1 MIRKFECK
9 NCGHHFEADDQQWV
23 ECPECHSDN
32 VGFEEH
38 KYHLPKLPAWAGKA
52 AIALAALIVLSVG
65 GYFLYQY
72 MAEEPEEVTE
82 EQPASVDEF
91 DDKVNEEYD
100 GPLAPRMVVGEKE
113 YDEKTGTYSFDVHV
127 DFPPK
132 DKWRIDICEF
142 RTQTAVA
149 SSENGKFEGVPYSK
163 NDLGQYT
170 FRLVNAETGELL
182 TEELDLVGFDKLVTI
197 KKPWTAA
204 QLEKAINNYKVPL
217 VDSPY
222 ISDQCEITVTNT
234 SKDNPDMSDT
244 STFTSIQQRIEMNV
258 KGGVKCSVKV
268 LNVEIDDMN
277 RIKAAQIKINEEV
290 EDWMMEDE

>member
-9 NCGHHFEADDQQWV
+9 NCGHRFEADDQQWV

-32 VGFEEH
+32 VGDV
-38 KYHLPKLPAWAGKA
+38 KSKLRLPKIPAWGGKA
-52 AIALAALIVLSVG
+52 VIALAALVVLSSG
-65 GYFLYQY
+65 GYFLWQY
-72 MAEEPEEVTE
+72 FAEEPEEIME
-82 EQPASVDEF
+82 EPPTTIDDF

-100 GPLAPRMVVGEKE
+100 GPLAPRLVVGEKV
-113 YDEKTGTYSFDVHV
+113 YDEKAGTYSFDLKV

-132 DKWRIDICEF
+132 EKWRIDICEF

-204 QLEKAINNYKVPL
+204 QLEKAINNYNEPL

-222 ISDQCEITVTNT
+222 ISDQCVITVVNID
-234 SKDNPDMSDT
+234 KNNPDMSDT
-244 STFTSIQQRIEMNV
+244 STFTSIQQRIGMNLE
-258 KGGVKCSVKV
+258 GGVKCSVNV
-268 LNVEIDDMN
+268 LKVEIDDMN
-277 RIKAAQIKINEEV
+277 RIKSAQIKINEQL
-290 EDWMMEDE
+290 EDWMLEDE